1 MSRRRKILN
10 FLLRHTEKRRLA
22 RETRPERLRSGFEF
36 SARVLFHPP
45 RNTRF
50 ENGDLGVPV
59 QWAQVGDKTGSGVL
73 LYFHGG
79 GNVFGSPKTHRAML
93 AQLAGLTGMR
103 ACLPKYRLAPE
114 HSFPAALDDART
126 AYEGLLATRVSGDQ
140 IVMGGD
146 SAGGGLVLSLLAD
159 IIARDAPKP
168 AGVFAFSP
176 LTDLTFSGKSIHEN
190 AKSDV
195 LLPASRCAEMAD
207 MFLQG
212 ADATNPLASPLYADF
227 NGAPDVCLYAGD
239 TEILLDDTRRIA
251 ARMREQGVRVS
262 ETIAHDLPHVW
273 PIFQRLLPEADATLA
288 DLAGWIRQ
296 RLPSPAES

>member
-1 MSRRRKILN
+1 MSRRKKVLN

-22 RETRPERLRSGFEF
+22 RVTSPEKLRSGFEF
-36 SARVLFHPP
+36 NARVLFHPP
-45 RNTRF
+45 RDTRF
-50 ENGDLGVPV
+50 ENGELGVPV
-59 QWAQVGDKTGSGVL
+59 QWAQVGSDVGPGVL

-79 GNVFGSPKTHRAML
+79 GYVFGSPKTHRAML
-93 AQLAGLTGMR
+93 ARLAGLTNMR
-103 ACLPKYRLAPE
+103 ACLPTYRLAPE

-126 AYEGLLATRVSGDQ
+126 AYEVLLATGVPANQ
-140 IVMGGD
+140 IIMGGD

-159 IIARDAPKP
+159 ICTRDAPKP

-176 LTDLTFSGKSIHEN
+176 LTDLTFSGESTRVN

-195 LLPASRCAEMAD
+195 VLPASRCTKMAD

-212 ADATNPLASPLYADF
+212 ADATNPFASPLFADF

-251 ARMREQGVRVS
+251 ARMREQGVGVG
-262 ETIAHDLPHVW
+262 EHITEDLPHVW
-273 PIFQRLLPEADATLA
+273 PIFQRLLPEADATLI

-296 RLPSPAES
+296 RLPSTVEN